1 MNRSFLYPRH
11 MSVVPAE
18 RLIKTREVL
27 QREFDLYQAASRQR
41 ISYGA
46 SIAQWLMSQLP
57 AADPAQLGWGIIAV
71 TAQLLPESPILTE
84 RKPGEKPGT
93 RSGQRFSLLVASRVG
108 EALLTSTEI
117 PADRQVPGSPEVG
130 PELAQI
136 DLSEAYTQFTGLPSS
151 ESAVKDPAQLRREF
165 AAYMADDL
173 QLIRQYL
180 TDDLP
185 GADTGAIGWALIGT
199 GMILLAQESKAA
211 APKGWRRSTRDREQT
226 ARNNAMTAA
235 LLLACIGD
243 WLAKPE
249 A

>member
-1 MNRSFLYPRH
+1 
-11 MSVVPAE
+11 MSVVPGE

-46 SIAQWLMSQLP
+46 SIAKWLISQLP

-71 TAQLLPESPILTE
+71 TAQLLPESPILKQG
-84 RKPGEKPGT
+84 KPGEKPGT

-108 EALLTSTEI
+108 ETLLTSTEI

-136 DLSEAYTQFTGLPSS
+136 DLSEAYANFTGLPSS
-151 ESAVKDPAQLRREF
+151 ESPVKDPAQLRREF
-165 AAYMADDL
+165 AAYMADEL
-173 QLIRQYL
+173 QEIRRNL
-180 TDDLP
+180 TDELP

-199 GMILLAQESKAA
+199 GMVLLAQENQ
-211 APKGWRRSTRDREQT
+211 APPAKGWRRSTREREQT
-226 ARNNAMTAA
+226 ARNHAMTAA

-243 WLAKPE
+243 WLANPE